1 MAKSSSLT
9 AGDLALVRPFWE
21 EPVSREVLPNGA
33 TLIVRRDASAPLA
46 SVQVWVKTGSVHED
60 TLQGSGVSHYLEHL
74 LFKGTERRA
83 GREISATVQAHGG
96 NINAYT
102 TFDRT
107 VYYIDLPSEH
117 VGVAVD
123 LLADMVLHSTLP
135 ADDVARER
143 DVILREI
150 DMVQDDPDQRLGE
163 TLFAT
168 AFRTHPYR
176 FPVIGHR
183 EVFSSLTRE
192 DLLAYYRARYVPN
205 NLVIVVVGDVD
216 PGAIR
221 EDVQRHFGS
230 VPRARLA
237 PLTILPEPVAL
248 GPRED
253 HRYEDVEVIRADLSW
268 PIPGLGH
275 PDAPGL
281 ELLAMI
287 LGSGD
292 SSILWS
298 EVREKAKLVHSIDAS
313 CWNPGMGG
321 LLSISFTCDAGG
333 RDRATAKIHEV
344 LTSLGKK
351 GFSAARLR
359 KAMRQLV
366 VGEINARKTMSG
378 QASRLGAAEVV
389 VGDLS
394 FTRSY
399 FESLAEVDAA
409 ALVRLVRTYLVSRTL
424 TVVSLNPTG
433 DRPSAATAGAATTG
447 AAEFEE
453 VRLPNGARLLLRP
466 DPRLPNLH
474 LRFVLRAGPAQE
486 SPGLRGS
493 SALLATLLT
502 KDTRHRRAAEVARR
516 IEEVGGSFS
525 AFTGNNALA
534 LALEVLPGDSALALE
549 TLSEAVFAPAF
560 RADTLAREKEAQI
573 ADLKLDE
580 DDVVSHGRKLL
591 RRAFFG
597 GHPLAYDAFGDA
609 AEVAAVTPAD
619 LRALH
624 ARVLTADNAVLA
636 VTGDF
641 SRTRLVPALRR
652 FLGRLPRHPVPPV
665 APTFSGPVAPGARE
679 EIQPRAQAVV
689 FHAFPGP
696 GAASSDRV
704 VADVMDE
711 FFSGMSSGLFERV
724 REEKGLAYFVRS
736 SRILG
741 IDCGMFYL
749 YAGTS
754 PAHVAAVLTEFT
766 AEIERVARGEAKPEE
781 LRRCQTRLKAARR
794 QALQTNASRAL
805 HASLQALYGLTV
817 NDARESDAAIDAVT
831 LSDLAAFAQRY
842 LSPDRRLQL
851 VVRPDEAASND
862 EHGKANRKA

>member
-9 AGDLALVRPFWE
+9 TGDLALLRPFWE
-21 EPVSREVLPNGA
+21 EPVHREVLPNGA
-33 TLIVRRDASAPLA
+33 TLIVRQDRSAPLA
-46 SVQVWVKTGSVHED
+46 SVQIWVKTGSVHED

-96 NINAYT
+96 MINAYT

-117 VGVAVD
+117 VGIAVD

-135 ADDVARER
+135 ADEVAREK

-150 DMVQDDPDQRLGE
+150 DMVKDDPDQRLGE

-168 AFRTHPYR
+168 AFRSHPYR

-192 DLLAYYRARYVPN
+192 DLVAYYRARYVPN

-216 PGAIR
+216 PAAVR
-221 EDVQRHFGS
+221 AEVLKQFGPA
-230 VPRARLA
+230 PRARLA

-253 HRYEDVEVIRADLSW
+253 HRYEEVDVVRADLSW

-298 EVREKAKLVHSIDAS
+298 ELREKARLVHSIDAN

-321 LLSISFTCDAGG
+321 LLSISFTCDAGA
-333 RDRATAKIHEV
+333 RERATARI
-344 LTSLGKK
+344 LALLQALGTK
-351 GFSAARLR
+351 GFTADRLR

-399 FESLAEVDAA
+399 FESLAGVDSAV
-409 ALVRLVRTYLVSRTL
+409 LTRLVRTYLVPRTL
-424 TVVSLNPTG
+424 TAVSLNPAG
-433 DRPSAATAGAATTG
+433 DRPTAVAGGAAVAG
-447 AAEFEE
+447 PAEFEE
-453 VRLPNGARLLLRP
+453 LRLPNGARLLLRP

-486 SPGLRGS
+486 APGLRGS

-502 KDTRHRRAAEVARR
+502 KDTQRRTAAEVARR

-549 TLSEAVFAPAF
+549 TLSDAVFRPAF
-560 RADTLAREKEAQI
+560 RKDTLGREKEAQI

-580 DDVVSHGRKLL
+580 DDVVTHGRKLL
-591 RRAFFG
+591 RRLFFG
-597 GHPLAYDAFGDA
+597 GHPLACDAFGDA

-624 ARVLTADNAVLA
+624 AGVLTAENAVLA
-636 VTGDF
+636 VSGDF
-641 SRTRLVPALRR
+641 SRARLLPALRR
-652 FLGRLPRHPVPPV
+652 FLARLPRAAVPAV
-665 APTFSGPVAPGARE
+665 APAFVGPVSPGARE

-689 FHAFPGP
+689 FQAFPGP
-696 GAASSDRV
+696 GAASKDRV

-741 IDCGMFYL
+741 IDSGMFYL
-749 YAGTS
+749 YAGTA
-754 PAHVAAVLTEFT
+754 PAHVAQVLKEFE
-766 AEIERVARGEAKPEE
+766 AEIRRVATGGAKIEE
-781 LRRCQTRLKAARR
+781 LHRCQTRLKAARR

-805 HASLQALYGLTV
+805 HASLQSLYGLTV
-817 NDARESDAAIDAVT
+817 NDAHEMDSAIDAVT
-831 LSDLAAFAQRY
+831 LADLADFADRY
-842 LSPDRRLQL
+842 LRPERRLQL
-851 VVRPDEAASND
+851 VVRPESAK
-862 EHGKANRKA
+862 G

>member
-1 MAKSSSLT
+1 MAKPSSLT
-9 AGDLALVRPFWE
+9 AGDLALLRPFWE
-21 EPVSREVLPNGA
+21 EPVEREVLPNGA
-33 TLIVRRDASAPLA
+33 TLIVRRDRSAPLA

-60 TLQGSGVSHYLEHL
+60 AWQGSGVSHYLEHL

-117 VGVAVD
+117 VAVAVD

-135 ADDVARER
+135 ADEVAREK

-150 DMVQDDPDQRLGE
+150 DMVQDDPDQRLGQ
-163 TLFAT
+163 TLFST
-168 AFRTHPYR
+168 AFRAHPYR

-192 DLLAYYRARYVPN
+192 DLLGYYRARYVPN
-205 NLVIVVVGDVD
+205 NLVVVVVGDVD
-216 PGAIR
+216 PAAIR
-221 EDVQRHFGS
+221 DEVQRHFGS
-230 VPRARLA
+230 TPRARLA

-248 GPRED
+248 GPRHD

-281 ELLAMI
+281 ELLAMV

-298 EVREKAKLVHSIDAS
+298 ELREKSGLVHSIDAS

-333 RDRATAKIHEV
+333 RERATAKILEV
-344 LTSLGKK
+344 LQSLGKK
-351 GFSAARLR
+351 GVTSARFR

-366 VGEINARKTMSG
+366 VGEINARKTMAG

-394 FTRSY
+394 FTSSY
-399 FESLAEVDAA
+399 FESLAGVDSA
-409 ALVRLVRTYLVSRTL
+409 ALVRLIQTYLVPRTL
-424 TVVSLNPTG
+424 TSVSLNPTA
-433 DRPSAATAGAATTG
+433 DRPGASAGERAVVGAAD
-447 AAEFEE
+447 FEE
-453 VRLPNGARLLLRP
+453 MLLPGGARLLLRP
-466 DPRLPNLH
+466 DSRLPNLH
-474 LRFVLRAGPAQE
+474 VRFVLRAGPAQE
-486 SPGLRGS
+486 APGRRGS

-502 KDTRHRRAAEVARR
+502 KDTQRRSAAEVARR

-525 AFTGNNALA
+525 GFTGNNALA
-534 LALEVLPGDSALALE
+534 LALEVLPGDAALALE
-549 TLSEAVFAPAF
+549 TLSDAVFHPAF
-560 RADTLAREKEAQI
+560 RADTLAREKDAQI

-591 RRAFFG
+591 RQRFFG
-597 GHPLAYDAFGDA
+597 AHPLAHDAFGTA
-609 AEVAAVTPAD
+609 TEVAAVTPAD
-619 LRALH
+619 LRALL
-624 ARVLTADNAVLA
+624 ARVLTANNAVLA
-636 VTGDF
+636 VSGDF
-641 SRTRLVPALRR
+641 SRTRLLPALRR
-652 FLGRLPRHPVPPV
+652 FLARLPKSKAPAAAPQV
-665 APTFSGPVAPGARE
+665 AGPVEPGAGE
-679 EIQPRAQAVV
+679 EFQPRAQAVV

-696 GAASSDRV
+696 GAASPDRV

-711 FFSGMSSGLFERV
+711 FFSGMSSRLFERV

-741 IDCGMFYL
+741 LDSGMFYL

-754 PAHVAAVLTEFT
+754 PDHVAAVLAEFE
-766 AEIERVARGEAKPEE
+766 AEIQRVAMGDAKPEE

-805 HASLQALYGLTV
+805 HASLQCLYGLTV
-817 NDARESDAAIDAVT
+817 NDAQEMDRALDAVT
-831 LSDLAAFAQRY
+831 LADLAAFARRY
-842 LSPDRRLQL
+842 LRADRRLQL
-851 VVRPDEAASND
+851 VVRPTAN
-862 EHGKANRKA
+862 GKA

>member
-1 MAKSSSLT
+1 MAKSFSLT
-9 AGDLALVRPFWE
+9 HGDLALLRPFWE
-21 EPVSREVLPNGA
+21 EPVQREVLPNGA
-33 TLIVRRDASAPLA
+33 TLIVRRDRSAPLA

-60 TLQGSGVSHYLEHL
+60 ALQGSGVSHYLEHL

-96 NINAYT
+96 MINAYT

-117 VGVAVD
+117 VGIAVD

-135 ADDVARER
+135 ADEVARER

-150 DMVQDDPDQRLGE
+150 DMVKDDPDQRLGE

-168 AFRTHPYR
+168 AFRSHPYR

-183 EVFSSLTRE
+183 EVFSSLTRD
-192 DLLAYYRARYVPN
+192 DLVAYYRARYVPN

-216 PGAIR
+216 PAAIR
-221 EDVQRHFGS
+221 ADVERHFGPS
-230 VPRARLA
+230 PRSRLA
-237 PLTILPEPVAL
+237 PLTLLPEPVAL

-281 ELLAMI
+281 ELLAMV

-298 EVREKAKLVHSIDAS
+298 ELREKARLVHSIDAN

-333 RDRATAKIHEV
+333 RERATARI
-344 LTSLGKK
+344 LALLQGLGTK

-399 FESLAEVDAA
+399 FESLAAVDSA
-409 ALVRLVRTYLVSRTL
+409 ALTRLVRTYLVPRTL
-424 TVVSLNPTG
+424 TAVSLNPLG
-433 DRPSAATAGAATTG
+433 DRPAAAAAGVGVTG
-447 AAEFEE
+447 AVDFEE

-466 DPRLPNLH
+466 DSRLPNLH

-486 SPGLRGS
+486 APGRRGS

-502 KDTRHRRAAEVARR
+502 KDTKRRTAAEIARR

-534 LALEVLPGDSALALE
+534 LALEVLPGDAALALE
-549 TLSEAVFAPAF
+549 TLSDAVFMPAF

-580 DDVVSHGRKLL
+580 DDVVTHGRKLL
-591 RRAFFG
+591 RRLFFG
-597 GHPLAYDAFGDA
+597 GHPLACDAFGDA

-624 ARVLTADNAVLA
+624 GRVLTAENAVLA
-636 VTGDF
+636 VAGDF
-641 SRTRLVPALRR
+641 SRGRLLPALRR
-652 FLGRLPRHPVPPV
+652 FLARLPR
-665 APTFSGPVAPGARE
+665 ASGPAAAPAFAGPVSPGARE

-689 FHAFPGP
+689 FQAFPGP
-696 GAASSDRV
+696 GAASRDRV

-741 IDCGMFYL
+741 LDGGMFYL
-749 YAGTS
+749 YAGTA
-754 PAHVAAVLTEFT
+754 PGHVAEVLAEFE
-766 AEIERVARGEAKPEE
+766 AEIRRVATGGARIEE

-805 HASLQALYGLTV
+805 HASLQSLYGLTV
-817 NDARESDAAIDAVT
+817 NDAQEMDTAIDAVT
-831 LSDLAAFAQRY
+831 LADLAGFADRY
-842 LSPDRRLQL
+842 LRPDRRLQL
-851 VVRPDEAASND
+851 VVRPESA
-862 EHGKANRKA
+862 KA